1 MVKNN
6 PGPQSLY
13 LMHGGQEPEGRYLRE
28 NCRNLR
34 ELEALRA
41 VIEAGTATAAARRL
55 GISQPAVSR
64 ALAQLESRL
73 GKNLFDRDGG
83 RLLPTAEGLALNRD
97 LEPLFDALL
106 RLEDDGGGSIAT
118 AEVLRLAVAPT
129 LAHRDLYA
137 QIADFLKLNPD
148 QTISLDIRSTDVL
161 ISAIAEG
168 RYHLGII
175 DWDINHSG
183 VRVEPFLCSEGVCVL
198 PKGSP
203 LAARDVIRAVDLR
216 DQRHI
221 ALSRR
226 HASRAATD
234 RAFKEAGVER
244 RIVAETATAVSAYEL
259 VRSGLG
265 VAVLNP
271 FPVALRADDAVTI
284 RPFEPGL
291 AYRTSFI
298 VPASATLPAAGRGLM
313 RHVRLNTARMPFAR
327 PV

>member
-1 MVKNN
+1 M
-6 PGPQSLY
+6 
-13 LMHGGQEPEGRYLRE
+13 RE
-28 NCRNLR
+28 NCRSLR

-41 VIEAGTATAAARRL
+41 VIEARTATAAARRL

-64 ALAQLESRL
+64 ALAQLEARL
-73 GKNLFDRDGG
+73 GRKLFDRDGG

-97 LEPLFDALL
+97 LEPLFLALL
-106 RLEDDGGGSIAT
+106 RLQNDGSGSIASS
-118 AEVLRLAVAPT
+118 EVLRIAVAPT
-129 LAHRDLYA
+129 LAHRVLHA

-148 QTISLDIRSTDVL
+148 QTISLDIRGTDILV
-161 ISAIAEG
+161 SGIAEG

-175 DWDINHSG
+175 DWDISHSA
-183 VRVEPFLCSEGVCVL
+183 VRVEPFLRSEGVCVL

-203 LAARDVIRAVDLR
+203 LAAREVIRAADLR

-221 ALSRR
+221 ALTRR
-226 HASRAATD
+226 HASRVATD
-234 RAFKEAGVER
+234 RAFSKAGVER

-271 FPVALRADDAVTI
+271 FPLAIRADDEVAI

-291 AYRTSFI
+291 AYRISFI

-313 RHVRLNTARMPFAR
+313 RHLRLNTARTPYAR
-327 PV
+327 PI